1 MEGTKGR
8 SGAKSER
15 CPALELEEPWHESC
29 QIPAKSLRW
38 DLFTTAFGTRF
49 LLPSWEASGQ
59 TNGIQSEIAKG
70 ESQCQRD
77 KFLMGHAVAL
87 SGTL

>member
-1 MEGTKGR
+1 MRAAKPQQSLSDGT
-8 SGAKSER
+8 
-15 CPALELEEPWHESC
+15 CLP
-29 QIPAKSLRW
+29 
-38 DLFTTAFGTRF
+38 TAFGTHF

-59 TNGIQSEIAKG
+59 TNGVQSEIAKG